1 MVDSAPEVS
10 PNGRQIAFAAGNYG
24 VVTICQLPNCDHPSQ
39 LKVEGWSFHWAPSGQ
54 AIAFVKADDPTNIW
68 EQPLDGGAP
77 RQLTK
82 LAERDIFEFSWSSDG
97 SRLLLSRG
105 NYVSNMVLLKG
116 LH

>member
-1 MVDSAPEVS
+1 
-10 PNGRQIAFAAGNYG
+10 
-24 VVTICQLPNCDHPSQ
+24 
-39 LKVEGWSFHWAPSGQ
+39 VEGWSFHWAPSGQ